1 LPVCGFCSHHNGKG
15 YIEHEQFDNGFEDSV
30 KQISSIEESV
40 GLADIAQF
48 TLRNHHRRD
57 RVGHEIT
64 AKNPDYE
71 RSAIHTPD
79 PSGCGS
85 SVSLRRHSEVSLSQ

>member
-15 YIEHEQFDNGFEDSV
+15 YIEHEQFDDGFEDSV

-48 TLRNHHRRD
+48 T
-57 RVGHEIT
+57 
-64 AKNPDYE
+64 AQ
-71 RSAIHTPD
+71 
-79 PSGCGS
+79 PSPKG
-85 SVSLRRHSEVSLSQ
+85 